1 MRKVQIS
8 ISKAYYQG
16 KGNTWRSNIR
26 IYDGN
31 ELLNQ
36 IEKYA
41 GLAGSF
47 PYKLKFDKKI
57 YINLKPNLR
66 GSKRQASIQNN
77 KGRKFAQFYIYGTRL
92 EEAQLF
98 KQPYQ
103 FFDISNA
110 KLENNILT
118 IDLLNVHDE
127 QNADNQQISEEKAKS
142 LVGELA
148 VEVADKLS
156 SNRDLSMDL
165 ARKLEVNMTTNSDF
179 INKLADAI
187 TFKLN
192 QPLSTR
198 LNRLDESTRAYNEKT
213 QKVLKE
219 TSENLIK
226 FWSK

>member
-1 MRKVQIS
+1 M
-8 ISKAYYQG
+8 
-16 KGNTWRSNIR
+16 
-26 IYDGN
+26 
-31 ELLNQ
+31 
-36 IEKYA
+36 
-41 GLAGSF
+41 
-47 PYKLKFDKKI
+47 
-57 YINLKPNLR
+57 
-66 GSKRQASIQNN
+66 
-77 KGRKFAQFYIYGTRL
+77 
-92 EEAQLF
+92 
-98 KQPYQ
+98 
-103 FFDISNA
+103 
-110 KLENNILT
+110 
-118 IDLLNVHDE
+118 HDE

-187 TFKLN
+187 TLKLN

-219 TSENLIK
+219 ISENLIK